1 MFRFNWQDVDYA
13 ARQLVPFFFSLFL
26 VLVSF
31 IHIPIFSF
39 SEIAP
44 VIPLVSIYHWAVYRP
59 NLVPAWSVFLLGAI
73 YDLLSATPPGLY
85 ALIFLTVYG
94 LVIWQRKFVFGKNF
108 FVYWFG
114 FVIVYLLTSI
124 QAWIVASI
132 WYYTFI
138 ELTPIVFQLIIITGL
153 FPVIALISLGI
164 QRAFLSDEL
173 DAS

>member
-1 MFRFNWQDVDYA
+1 M
-13 ARQLVPFFFSLFL
+13 
-26 VLVSF
+26 
-31 IHIPIFSF
+31 
-39 SEIAP
+39 
-44 VIPLVSIYHWAVYRP
+44 
-59 NLVPAWSVFLLGAI
+59 
-73 YDLLSATPPGLY
+73 LSATPPGLY

-108 FVYWFG
+108 FVYWLG

-153 FPVIALISLGI
+153 FPVIALISLAI

>member
-1 MFRFNWQDVDYA
+1 MFRFNWQDIDYA
-13 ARQLVPFFFSLFL
+13 ARKLVPFFFSLFL

-31 IHIPIFSF
+31 IHIPIFTF

-73 YDLLSATPPGLY
+73 YDSLSATPPGLY

-94 LVIWQRKFVFGKNF
+94 LVIWQRKFVFGKKF
-108 FVYWFG
+108 FVYWLG

-153 FPVIALISLGI
+153 FPVIALISLAI